1 MIFFLLY
8 PVVFFFFWFLLL
20 SLFPKNLMEGKV
32 RAAVAVN
39 GAISLIVFLSGYLNR
54 RRRLISHVYYL
65 LHSTEDFKKSLIR
78 F

>member
-1 MIFFLLY
+1 M
-8 PVVFFFFWFLLL
+8 
-20 SLFPKNLMEGKV
+20 

-39 GAISLIVFLSGYLNR
+39 GAISLIVLSGYLNR

-65 LHSTEDFKKSLIR
+65 LHSTEDFKKSLIH

>member
-1 MIFFLLY
+1 MLVF
-8 PVVFFFFWFLLL
+8 VVVVKLISKKL
-20 SLFPKNLMEGKV
+20 EGKV